1 MCVCVCFVRWSG
13 AVLVDCFDLGST
25 NAFDRS
31 IDTSPVYLSII
42 LTDCRFVLQSSY
54 EKFYDPIP
62 LLNWM
67 KGQPGIPV
75 AACVLYAVS
84 IYYGQAFFAKRDRW
98 NWRYTLAFWN
108 LFLST
113 FSLVGMLRTA
123 PHLIHNLTHLS
134 FRDNMCLDPRTTYG
148 SGSTGLWVQ
157 LFILSKF
164 P

>member
-1 MCVCVCFVRWSG
+1 MERCSSCRLFRLGVDQCVRSI
-13 AVLVDCFDLGST
+13 
-25 NAFDRS
+25 DRS